1 MPSIKPGREIA
12 MRQAVFIL
20 LLAASGGLAAA
31 DSSARAA
38 DNSSQEALK
47 QCLQET
53 ATQFAKRCK
62 AANCKPEELT
72 STIGWAQQI
81 HCGYTAT
88 QGQAPQAIP
97 PEPLTKCLKQ
107 TAMDVTVACERG
119 GCFPNSVFFIIGA
132 AQKSRCGYTAFEP
145 MELPK
150 TSSDRN
156 LANCFSSQN
165 SKGEWVTAC
174 AGNN

>member
-1 MPSIKPGREIA
+1 MLSFVPDKEIA
-12 MRQAVFIL
+12 MRQAIL
-20 LLAASGGLAAA
+20 IALLTVTGSAAA
-31 DSSARAA
+31 AGET
-38 DNSSQEALK
+38 SSQEALK

-53 ATQFAKRCK
+53 ATQFAEKCK
-62 AANCKPEELT
+62 ATNCKPEQLA
-72 STIGWAQQI
+72 STIGWAQQV

-88 QGQAPQAIP
+88 QGQAPKAIP
-97 PEPLTKCLKQ
+97 PELLTKCLKQ
-107 TAMDVTVACERG
+107 TAMDVTVACEKG
-119 GCFPNSVFFIIGA
+119 GCFPASVFFIIGA

-150 TSSDRN
+150 TSLDTN

>member
-1 MPSIKPGREIA
+1 MLSFRPIREIF
-12 MRQAVFIL
+12 MRRAVFIVL
-20 LLAASGGLAAA
+20 LSVIGSVAVA
-31 DSSARAA
+31 DSSAKTG
-38 DNSSQEALK
+38 DTSSQDALK
-47 QCLQET
+47 QCLQVT
-53 ATQFAKRCK
+53 ATQFAEKCK
-62 AANCKPEELT
+62 ATNCKPEQLT
-72 STIGWAQQI
+72 STIGWAQQV

-88 QGQAPQAIP
+88 QGQAPQPIP

-107 TAMDVTVACERG
+107 TAMDVTVACEKG
-119 GCFPNSVFFIIGA
+119 GCFPASVFFIIGA

-150 TSSDRN
+150 TSRDTS

-165 SKGEWVTAC
+165 SKGEWVTVC